1 MVDYSK
7 FDTLAAELSDDDE
20 AQGRRPVVT
29 RLQAGSQ
36 VTIGRTGAVVSE
48 PGPLAPSAR
57 PKAANLPH
65 VRPLLLRL
73 LAWCPGVRRGTTPVL
88 GAVNS
93 ESCLCVLTA
102 LLSELRRLLLTTV
115 GGTSLRA
122 ATGAPSSVFAAV

>member
-48 PGPLAPSAR
+48 PGPLAPSAQ

-65 VRPLLLRL
+65 VRPLL
-73 LAWCPGVRRGTTPVL
+73 
-88 GAVNS
+88 
-93 ESCLCVLTA
+93 
-102 LLSELRRLLLTTV
+102 
-115 GGTSLRA
+115 
-122 ATGAPSSVFAAV
+122 APSTRLVPRRAKGHDASSGRCQLGVLSVRPHCSSL